1 MGTEQGPTE
10 TARVVKGARPF
21 TGFILGMILGIA
33 IAVIV
38 QQAGVWPLDRL
49 LLYGSIGV
57 FGLIGILIGGAG
69 RQKVGPF
76 TSILPLI
83 LAVGLIGFG
92 ATGLTSV
99 NETGEI
105 NGGCAV
111 QATSS
116 LDTTVVTDT
125 SRRDPFVIDPD
136 GTLSWVAT
144 SPGPITDHL
153 WNIYVDVGGFS
164 VPIAGNDEPEP
175 NTDGSREN
183 VGDVADVSSYIQ
195 EVSDAS
201 GLELRG
207 VFEVSGDI
215 EGGGGACDGFGFVR
229 LDADPL
235 ATLIA
240 QIAAGVALVALIALL
255 ILAINRTREAE
266 LVLED
271 DDIDRDS
278 YAEVGGSASAAGA
291 AGAARDLENGQN
303 HDAGAH
309 ERHDGRIEDV
319 IENEQVDDGP
329 RDDT

>member
-1 MGTEQGPTE
+1 MGTEQGSTE
-10 TARVVKGARPF
+10 TARVAKGARPF
-21 TGFILGMILGIA
+21 TGFILGVIFGIA
-33 IAVIV
+33 IAVII
-38 QQAGVWPLDRL
+38 QQAGLWPLDRL
-49 LLYGSIGV
+49 LLFGSTGV

-69 RQKVGPF
+69 REKVGPF

-99 NETGEI
+99 NQTGEI
-105 NGGCAV
+105 NGGCEV

-125 SRRDPFVIDPD
+125 SRRDPFVIDPE
-136 GTLSWVAT
+136 GRLSWVAT

-164 VPIAGNDEPEP
+164 VPVAGNDEPEP

-195 EVSDAS
+195 EVSDVS

-207 VFEVSGDI
+207 VFEVRGDI
-215 EGGGGACDGFGFVR
+215 DGGGATCDGFGFVR
-229 LDADPL
+229 LDADPF

-255 ILAINRTREAE
+255 VLASNRTREAE
-266 LVLED
+266 VVLD
-271 DDIDRDS
+271 GDDIDRDS
-278 YAEVGGSASAAGA
+278 YAEVGSGAGAVA
-291 AGAARDLENGQN
+291 AGAARDLEEGEN

-309 ERHDGRIEDV
+309 ERHEDRTDDV
-319 IENEQVDDGP
+319 VENEQVDDGP
-329 RDDT
+329 RDDM